1 MKKRKIAAFLL
12 LAAVVLA
19 MLAGCS
25 GKTQDPVRE
34 PDTES
39 QTQTRPLGKH
49 QKVVYSFHIKRAE
62 GSSRGHI
69 YMTLIS
75 EDAEKPENWCGIE
88 IGNTDSLDAF
98 RAHHTSGL
106 PYSERWES
114 PLKNRGKWEMEE
126 PYGSMADVEEADVTV
141 TYSRSGKQLRATLEI
156 DGEKAWSASAR
167 IGGLSEKTT
176 CLYLSTDQYILTDI
190 VYQDMGHFWKPPLA
204 VQMILLIVGVVA
216 GIAAICVIHNFAKRG
231 EMKIFCIDEPLLG
244 VLISTGFFVSTAA
257 LVLLIFGRSHPD
269 ALSKLFFG
277 YLPIP
282 LAAGG
287 AGFWVPA
294 VISAVLML
302 VLGGVVLTEGFEVK
316 NPVLRVLAALG
327 LGFCHA
333 LWYFTLVNIVLQS
346 LDTIVALIML
356 GLFAAGMNSVASN
369 SVVKTY
375 HVYGKNGYVGTI
387 TTLEA
392 KEEEKTDKK

>member
-1 MKKRKIAAFLL
+1 MKKKAAVFLL
-12 LAAVVLA
+12 LSAVVLA

-25 GKTQDPVRE
+25 GKTQEPVQE

-75 EDAEKPENWCGIE
+75 EDVEKPENWCGIE

-106 PYSERWES
+106 PSSERWKS

-126 PYGSMADVEEADVTV
+126 PYASMADVEEADVTV

-156 DGEKAWSASAR
+156 DGEKAWSASVR
-167 IGGLSEKTT
+167 IGRLSEKTT
-176 CLYLSTDQYILTDI
+176 CLYLSADQYILTDI
-190 VYQDMGHFWKPPLA
+190 VYQDMGYFWELPE
-204 VQMILLIVGVVA
+204 ILQGLLFIVAILA
-216 GIAAICVIHNFAKRG
+216 GIAAICVIHNFAKKG
-231 EMKIFCIDEPLLG
+231 EMKLYYLDEPLLG

-257 LVLLIFGRSHPD
+257 LVLLIVGRSHPD

-294 VISAVLML
+294 AISAVLML
-302 VLGGVVLTEGFEVK
+302 VLGGVVLTQGFEVD

-346 LDTIVALIML
+346 LDTIMALIMI
-356 GLFAAGMNSVASN
+356 GLFVAGMGVVVNN

>member
-1 MKKRKIAAFLL
+1 MKKKAAVFLL
-12 LAAVVLA
+12 LSAVVLA

-25 GKTQDPVRE
+25 GKTQEPVQE

-75 EDAEKPENWCGIE
+75 EDVENPENWCGIE

-106 PYSERWES
+106 PSSERWKS

-156 DGEKAWSASAR
+156 DGEKAWSASVR

-176 CLYLSTDQYILTDI
+176 CLYLSADQYILTDI
-190 VYQDMGHFWKPPLA
+190 VYQDMGYFWELPE
-204 VQMILLIVGVVA
+204 ILQGLLFIVAILA
-216 GIAAICVIHNFAKRG
+216 GIAAICVIHNFAKKG
-231 EMKIFCIDEPLLG
+231 EMKLYYLDEPLLG

-257 LVLLIFGRSHPD
+257 LVLLIVGRSHPD

-294 VISAVLML
+294 AISAVLML
-302 VLGGVVLTEGFEVK
+302 VLGGVVLTQGFEVD

-346 LDTIVALIML
+346 LDTIMALIMI
-356 GLFAAGMNSVASN
+356 GLFVAGMGVVVNN

-375 HVYGKNGYVGTI
+375 HVYGKNGYVGPI

>member
-1 MKKRKIAAFLL
+1 MKKKAAVFLL
-12 LAAVVLA
+12 LSAVVLA

-25 GKTQDPVRE
+25 GKTQEPVQE

-75 EDAEKPENWCGIE
+75 EDVENPENWCGIE

-106 PYSERWES
+106 PRSERWKS

-126 PYGSMADVEEADVTV
+126 PYASMADVEEADVTV

-156 DGEKAWSASAR
+156 DGEKAWSASVR

-176 CLYLSTDQYILTDI
+176 CLYLSADQYILTDI
-190 VYQDMGHFWKPPLA
+190 VYQDMGYFWELPE
-204 VQMILLIVGVVA
+204 ILQGLLFIVAILA
-216 GIAAICVIHNFAKRG
+216 GIAAVCVIHNFAKKG
-231 EMKIFCIDEPLLG
+231 EMKLYYLDEPLLG

-257 LVLLIFGRSHPD
+257 LVLLIVGRSHPD

-294 VISAVLML
+294 AISAVLML
-302 VLGGVVLTEGFEVK
+302 VLGGVVLTQGFEVD

-346 LDTIVALIML
+346 LDTIMALIMI
-356 GLFAAGMNSVASN
+356 GLFVAGMGVVVNN